1 MPSVTQV
8 SAHHVND
15 VKSLNALDVEDCE
28 GQKGVE
34 DAQEGVHNLETH
46 PFQQES
52 PNEPAEPTHH
62 RSQGPH
68 RHQEPF
74 VLNYIFD
81 IRFVV
86 VGHHQS
92 EVGSQ
97 DDDNENFPKNWLL
110 WTVSGSWAFVRDDLG
125 FLSVC
130 L

>member
-15 VKSLNALDVEDCE
+15 VKSLNAFDVEDCE

-34 DAQEGVHNLETH
+34 DAQERVDNLETH

-52 PNEPAEPTHH
+52 PNEPAEPAHN

-81 IRFVV
+81 ISFVV

-92 EVGSQ
+92 EIGSQ
-97 DDDNENFPKNWLL
+97 DDDNENFPKYRLL
-110 WTVSGSWAFVRDDLG
+110 WTVSGSWAFVCDDLG
-125 FLSVC
+125 FLSVH